1 MIYTPYF
8 VLYWSINHTPTPY
21 IPLASPEKA
30 TEAPCL
36 RRSVSWIGLASSET
50 DMVFSS
56 AIIGKNDWHEI
67 SQIWWRTEISASDC
81 VWDRKLTPRAETRGD
96 PYWAYFVL
104 EDQSKVKLKSG
115 VWWDLYYISPDPLSR
130 LSTSAIRRSIH
141 YYVSARRLLDKIKR
155 ICKNDQRH
163 YSLQP
168 PPLQPTN
175 SQLKSQ
181 EVNL

>member
-8 VLYWSINHTPTPY
+8 ALYWGINHTPTPY

-81 VWDRKLTPRAETRGD
+81 VWDRKLTPRAETRRE

-104 EDQSKVKLKSG
+104 EDQSKVCWREECGGICIIFLQ
-115 VWWDLYYISPDPLSR
+115 ILSHG
-130 LSTSAIRRSIH
+130 S
-141 YYVSARRLLDKIKR
+141 
-155 ICKNDQRH
+155 
-163 YSLQP
+163 QP
-168 PPLQPTN
+168 PPYVVISIITCQPGDCWT
-175 SQLKSQ
+175 K
-181 EVNL
+181 